1 MSSLTRVPSLE
12 QLLALTTTAAH
23 GSMGLAAAHLGIS
36 QQAVSARV
44 GAAEKL
50 LGIAVFERTSVGV
63 HPTGTGQLVLAWAGE
78 VIQAAAVLAEGV
90 EGLRTA
96 GEQLTVAASST
107 ISEVL
112 LPTWAGRLRQSH
124 PGVALLVV
132 PGNSLTVAAAVA
144 RGEVDL
150 GYVEGPTVPRTVRS
164 RTVTHDEL
172 IVVTPPDH
180 PWVRRRHGI
189 GRDELAAAR
198 LILREDGSGTRSH
211 LEQVLPDHAPPLQTL
226 ASNAAVRDAARA
238 TGAATVLSALAVAN
252 DLQAG
257 RLVHIPVSGLSMP
270 RTLRAIWHPNQRPR
284 GAAAELLRLSTST
297 PTR

>member
-1 MSSLTRVPSLE
+1 M
-12 QLLALTTTAAH
+12 
-23 GSMGLAAAHLGIS
+23 
-36 QQAVSARV
+36 
-44 GAAEKL
+44 
-50 LGIAVFERTSVGV
+50 
-63 HPTGTGQLVLAWAGE
+63 
-78 VIQAAAVLAEGV
+78 
-90 EGLRTA
+90 
-96 GEQLTVAASST
+96 
-107 ISEVL
+107 
-112 LPTWAGRLRQSH
+112 
-124 PGVALLVV
+124 
-132 PGNSLTVAAAVA
+132 
-144 RGEVDL
+144 DL

-164 RTVTHDEL
+164 RTVAHDEL

-180 PWVRRRHGI
+180 PWARRRHGI
-189 GRDELAAAR
+189 TRDELAAAR